1 MSVITAFKLD
11 DFVPAGC
18 TSRESYRAH
27 SGLGTRARHS
37 DLLETGYQAAKPFC
51 QLDLDFGR
59 AAKAEAVLRS
69 LYHRVTYF
77 WVVVPHDHGAPRQ
90 HIVDVFIAVRVKD
103 IGAVGALHKARGS
116 ADCFKRSNGRVNA
129 TWNVSLCAL
138 KQRF

>member
-37 DLLETGYQAAKPFC
+37 DLLETGYQAAQPLC

-77 WVVVPHDHGAPRQ
+77 WVVVPHDHGAP
-90 HIVDVFIAVRVKD
+90 
-103 IGAVGALHKARGS
+103 
-116 ADCFKRSNGRVNA
+116 
-129 TWNVSLCAL
+129 
-138 KQRF
+138 